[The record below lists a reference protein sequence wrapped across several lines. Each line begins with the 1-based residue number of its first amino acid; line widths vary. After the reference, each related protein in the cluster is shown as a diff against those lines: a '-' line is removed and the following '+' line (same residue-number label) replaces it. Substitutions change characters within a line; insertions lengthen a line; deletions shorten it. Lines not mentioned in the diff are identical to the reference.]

1 MNVLAELRSRF
12 VTAIAGVTGD
22 EALAREASGMVL
34 PSQEAKFGD
43 YQANMAMALGKRLS
57 KPPREV
63 AAAIVERL
71 DVADL
76 CESPEIAGPGFIN
89 LRLRDEWVAGV
100 LKQAS
105 PDVDR
110 VGVHAV
116 AAPRTYVLDYYSPNV
131 AKPMH
136 VGHNR

>member
-12 VTAIAGVTGD
+12 LTAVAAVTGD
-22 EALAREASGMVL
+22 EAVAREMSAMVL
-34 PSQEAKFGD
+34 PSQDAKFGD

-76 CESPEIAGPGFIN
+76 CEAPEVAGPGFIN
-89 LRLRDEWVAGV
+89 LRLRDAWVAGV
-100 LKQAS
+100 LKHAS
-105 PDVDR
+105 PDVAHI
-110 VGVHAV
+110 GVEPV
-116 AAPRTYVLDYYSPNV
+116 AAPR
-131 AKPMH
+131 
-136 VGHNR
+136 